1 MMDEFTYADPS
12 AWEEWQAEYRFGAFF
27 IFPPAGTIEPVDD
40 LRRAYDPRSAS
51 YCQAHI
57 SLSEPLAGPLTSEQC
72 SELQAALSSIA
83 QFELHY
89 GTLRTFPPY
98 PGVTYAIQPEDRF
111 MQLRSAIHATTLFSG
126 VPLIRKDRAPHLTIA
141 EFISWERTEELF
153 RELNGKVPEGTF
165 LCGSIEYA
173 VPNQDFYFERVLTLP
188 LGG

>member
-1 MMDEFTYADPS
+1 MNKFEYADPS

-27 IFPPAGTIEPVDD
+27 IFPPAGIIEPVDD
-40 LRRAYDPRSAS
+40 LRRAYDPRSDS

-57 SLSEPLAGPLTSEQC
+57 SLSEPLAGSLTSEQC

-89 GTLRTFPPY
+89 GPLRTFPPY

-126 VPLIRKDRAPHLTIA
+126 VPLIREDRAPHLTIA

-153 RELNGKVPEGTF
+153 RELNGKVPEGSF
-165 LCGSIEYA
+165 PCGSIEYA
-173 VPNQDFYFERVLTLP
+173 IPNQDFYFERVLTLP
-188 LGG
+188 LGR